1 MEIMMVVMMVFMV
14 LMIVG
19 LLWWRWRGYNGR
31 DSGDRW
37 WWWRWCWWVVMN
49 VTIWVNHGQK
59 NDMRIFHLFQNTL
72 FQKFAKTT
80 RNLHHGRCTTGCVH
94 RSKSPGI
101 PMIPNQY
108 PSIRFLSA
116 IYSANHVGRIL
127 AFVREVDCNF
137 YIVVPQAGISKFVSD
152 V

>member
-1 MEIMMVVMMVFMV
+1 MVES
-14 LMIVG
+14 IVINDG
-19 LLWWRWRGYNGR
+19 
-31 DSGDRW
+31 DSD
-37 WWWRWCWWVVMN
+37 N
-49 VTIWVNHGQK
+49 D
-59 NDMRIFHLFQNTL
+59 DMRIFHLFQNTL

-80 RNLHHGRCTTGCVH
+80 RNLHHGRCTTGCIH
-94 RSKSPGI
+94 RPKSPRI

-127 AFVREVDCNF
+127 AFVRDVDCNF
-137 YIVVPQAGISKFVSD
+137 YSVVVPQAAISKFVSD